1 MLRKV
6 KAIQHFVLIW
16 NVFYNLKRK
25 SMDKKLMGVFAPIT
39 TPFDA
44 KGEVAYDKL
53 KQNMKF
59 YAGSGLKGYLALGSN
74 GENKSLSNQEKEKV
88 LATIIGNKGSNQVVM
103 AGCIFESTKE
113 TIEFAQTAQRLG
125 TDFITLLPPS
135 YFKKEMTDAVLLKYF
150 TDVAGAVTT
159 PCLVYNAPQF
169 CGGTTLSVSMVKDLA
184 KHPNI
189 VGVKDS
195 STGNIENF
203 LLAVRDVF
211 NVMPGS
217 ANFFM
222 NGLIMGAPGGVISLA
237 NIFPDITVKL
247 YDLTVSKKYD
257 EAFKLNERIIQMNKS
272 VSGSGGVAAVKYAMD
287 LAGLYGGDPR
297 LPLLP
302 LNNDLRK
309 KIEDYLTKEGMI

>member
-1 MLRKV
+1 
-6 KAIQHFVLIW
+6 
-16 NVFYNLKRK
+16 
-25 SMDKKLMGVFAPIT
+25 MGVFAPIT
-39 TPFDA
+39 TPFDSR
-44 KGEVAYDKL
+44 GEVAYDKL
-53 KQNMKF
+53 KDNMEF
-59 YAGSGLKGYLALGSN
+59 YAGSPLKGYLALGSN
-74 GENKSLSNQEKEKV
+74 GENKSLTNSEKEQV
-88 LATIIGNKGSNQVVM
+88 LKTIINNKGKEQVVM
-103 AGCIFESTKE
+103 AGCIFESTRE
-113 TIEFAQTAQRLG
+113 TIEFAKIAQGLG
-125 TDFITLLPPS
+125 ADFITLLPPS
-135 YFKKEMTDAVLLKYF
+135 YFKKEMTDPVLLKYF
-150 TDVAGAVTT
+150 TDVAGSLTT

-169 CGGTTLSVSMVKDLA
+169 CGGTTLSVSLVRDIA

-195 STGNIENF
+195 STGNIESF

-237 NIFPDITVKL
+237 NVFPDITCEL
-247 YDLTVSKKYD
+247 YNLTISKKYD
-257 EAFKLNERIIQMNKS
+257 EAFKLNERIIQMNKT

-302 LNNDLRK
+302 LKEELRT
-309 KIEDYLTKEGMI
+309 KIQDYLKKEELI

>member
-1 MLRKV
+1 ME
-6 KAIQHFVLIW
+6 
-16 NVFYNLKRK
+16 
-25 SMDKKLMGVFAPIT
+25 KKLMGVFAPIT
-39 TPFDA
+39 TPFDD

-53 KQNMKF
+53 KGNMKI
-59 YAGSGLKGYLALGSN
+59 YAASKLKGYLALGSN
-74 GENKSLSNQEKEKV
+74 GENKSLTNEEKEKV
-88 LATIIGNKGSNQVVM
+88 LETIIKNKRADQVVM

-113 TIEFAQTAQRLG
+113 TIEFAKKAENLG

-135 YFKKEMTDAVLLKYF
+135 YFKKQMSDAVLLRYF
-150 TDVAGAVTT
+150 TDVASSLKT

-169 CGGTTLSVSMVKDLA
+169 CGGTTLSVNLVKELT

-195 STGNIENF
+195 STGNIESF
-203 LLAVRDVF
+203 LFAVRDKF

-222 NGLIMGAPGGVISLA
+222 NGLLMGAPGGVISLA
-237 NIFPDITVKL
+237 NIFPDLTVEL
-247 YDLTVSKKYD
+247 YDLTVNKKYE
-257 EAFKLNERIIQMNKS
+257 EALKMNERIIQLNKS

-287 LAGLYGGDPR
+287 LAGLYGGNPR

-302 LNNDLRK
+302 LNDDIKK
-309 KIEDYLTKEGMI
+309 KIQEYLKKEELI